1 MLPAWDKQEA
11 EAKFDDE
18 NPEVEIPNEVI
29 DDIDNDWILTD
40 EEIEA

>member
-1 MLPAWDKQEA
+1 MLPTWDKQEA